1 MYICTFKYKGFI
13 MRVLLAPVSWL
24 YAIALNIRHRLF
36 DWGILKSKSFSIPT
50 ICVGNLALGGTGK
63 TPHTEYLIRLLKD
76 KANVAVLSRGY
87 GRKSKGFVLADEN
100 TSYGQIGDEPLLY
113 HTKFEDITVAVDEDR
128 ADGIAKLMRL
138 EKTPGVILLDDAFQH
153 RQIKPGI
160 NILLT
165 EYYNIYTKD
174 MLVPAGTLR
183 DVKNAAKRADI
194 IIVTKSPR
202 VLLPYDKRDVINLLE
217 AKPYQKVFFTYI
229 DFQGLK
235 PITKAAKE
243 TVLQDM
249 KSVYL
254 FCGIANP
261 YPLEDHL
268 KRKYN
273 TLITNYYDDHHRFT
287 DSDIDVILDG
297 FNNVIGKNKIIVTT
311 EKDLMRL
318 TNSSYINRFE
328 NVPLFTIPIEVR
340 FNDKKEEE
348 IFNNL
353 ILDYVGKNS

>member
-1 MYICTFKYKGFI
+1 MN
-13 MRVLLAPVSWL
+13 RLLAPLSWFYAIVLYIRHWL
-24 YAIALNIRHRLF
+24 Y
-36 DWGILKSKSFSIPT
+36 DSEILKSKSFNVPT
-50 ICVGNLALGGTGK
+50 ICIGNLALGGTGK

-87 GRKSKGFVLADEN
+87 GRKTEGFILANE
-100 TSYGQIGDEPLLY
+100 SSSAEQVGDEPLQYRL
-113 HTKFEDITVAVDEDR
+113 KFNNITVAVDEDR
-128 ADGIAKLMRL
+128 CEGVYHLMHQ
-138 EKTPGVILLDDAFQH
+138 EKAPDVILLDDAYQH
-153 RQIKPGI
+153 RKIKPGI
-160 NILLT
+160 NVLLT
-165 EYYNIYTKD
+165 EYYNIYKKD
-174 MLVPAGTLR
+174 MLIPAGKLR
-183 DVKNAAKRADI
+183 DIKCAAKRADI

-202 VLLPYDKRDVINLLE
+202 VLLPYDKRDVVQLID

-235 PITKAAKE
+235 PVNNTAKE

-261 YPLEDHL
+261 YPLEDYL

-273 TLITNYYDDHHRFT
+273 TLITKYFDDHHHFN
-287 DSDIDVILDG
+287 DNDIDMILDG
-297 FNNVIGKNKIIVTT
+297 YDSVIGKNKIIVTT

-318 TNSSYINRFE
+318 TNSSLINRFE

-340 FNDKKEEE
+340 FNDEIEED

-353 ILDYVGKNS
+353 ILNYVGKNF

>member
-1 MYICTFKYKGFI
+1 MYVYIKKYP
-13 MRVLLAPVSWL
+13 MRILLAPLSWL
-24 YAIALNIRHRLF
+24 YAIVLYIRHWLY
-36 DWGILKSKSFSIPT
+36 DSGIVGSESFSVPT
-50 ICVGNLALGGTGK
+50 ICIGNLSFGGTGK
-63 TPHTEYLIRLLKD
+63 TPHTEYLIRFLKD
-76 KANVAVLSRGY
+76 KFNVAVLSRGY
-87 GRKSKGFVLADEN
+87 GRKTTGFVLAKSDTTYE
-100 TSYGQIGDEPLLY
+100 QIGDEPLLY
-113 HTKFEDITVAVDEDR
+113 HTKYDNITVAVDEDR
-128 ADGIAKLMRL
+128 PGGVSRLMRL
-138 EKTPGVILLDDAFQH
+138 EKNPDVVLLDDAFQH
-153 RQIKPGI
+153 RRIKPGM

-165 EYYNIYTKD
+165 EYYNIYKKD
-174 MLVPAGTLR
+174 MLVPAGNLR
-183 DVKNAAKRADI
+183 DVKGAAKRADI

-202 VLLPYDKRDVINLLE
+202 VLLPYDKRDVINVLN

-235 PITKAAKE
+235 PVTNAAKE

-261 YPLEDHL
+261 YPLEDYL

-273 TLITNYYDDHHRFT
+273 TLITNYFDDHHCFS
-287 DSDIDVILDG
+287 DDDIDAILDG
-297 FNNVIGKNKIIVTT
+297 YNSVIGKSKIIVTT

-318 TNSSYINRFE
+318 TKDSYLSRFE

-340 FNDKKEEE
+340 FNDEKEEK
-348 IFNNL
+348 IFKNL